1 MVERKGKVMAEVV
14 VNGRYYMPPEDESR
28 PTERNVMH
36 PETNTS
42 QIIIDPE
49 ALPNYGGQNI
59 TQYVDDTVHL
69 VKTGVTD
76 ANLNIKPSIETTGRP
91 YTAFIV
97 TGVIN

>member
-1 MVERKGKVMAEVV
+1 MSNV
-14 VNGRYYMPPEDESR
+14 VNSRLYLPLEDGENTDDR
-28 PTERNVMH
+28 KVMH

>member
-1 MVERKGKVMAEVV
+1 MANV
-14 VNGRYYMPPEDESR
+14 VNSRLYLPLEDGETVDNR
-28 PTERNVMH
+28 KVMH

-59 TQYVDDTVHL
+59 TEYVDDTVHL

-76 ANLNIKPSIETTGRP
+76 ANLNIKPAIETTGRP

-97 TGVIN
+97 TGIIN